1 MAVPHRPTNYDGC
14 PECAEKGLN
23 YCHCSPAPKTK
34 PTPGLQEM
42 VSRLLAIKETNSVLS
57 EVQEERRRQ
66 DKKWGEQNHTPPEWL
81 SILGEEFGEVCKA
94 VCEAHFSG
102 YESTGNWENYRTEL
116 IQLAAV
122 AVAMVECLDR
132 NTHST

>member
-1 MAVPHRPTNYDGC
+1 MRC
-14 PECAEKGLN
+14 
-23 YCHCSPAPKTK
+23 
-34 PTPGLQEM
+34 PTPGLREM
-42 VSRLLAIKETNSVLS
+42 VDRLVAIKETNSVLS

-66 DKKWGEQNHTPPEWL
+66 DEKWGEQNHTPPEWL

-116 IQLAAV
+116 IQLAEV
-122 AVAMVECLDR
+122 ATAMVECLDR
-132 NTHST
+132 NSHST

>member
-1 MAVPHRPTNYDGC
+1 MRC
-14 PECAEKGLN
+14 
-23 YCHCSPAPKTK
+23 

-42 VSRLLAIKETNSVLS
+42 VGRLLAIKETNSVLS

-66 DKKWGEQNHTPPEWL
+66 DEKWGTQNHTPPEWL

-132 NTHST
+132 NSHST

>member
-1 MAVPHRPTNYDGC
+1 MRCQT
-14 PECAEKGLN
+14 PE
-23 YCHCSPAPKTK
+23 
-34 PTPGLQEM
+34 LQAL
-42 VSRLLAIKETNSVLS
+42 VDRLLAIKETNSVLS

-66 DKKWGEQNHTPPEWL
+66 DEKWGEQDHTPPEWL

-102 YESTGNWENYRTEL
+102 YESTGNWAEYRKEL

-122 AVAMVECLDR
+122 AVAMVECLGR
-132 NTHST
+132 NSHST

>member
-1 MAVPHRPTNYDGC
+1 MRC
-14 PECAEKGLN
+14 
-23 YCHCSPAPKTK
+23 

-42 VSRLLAIKETNSVLS
+42 VGRLLAVKETNSVLA

-66 DKKWGEQNHTPPEWL
+66 DEKWGEQNHAPPEWL

-94 VCEAHFSG
+94 VCEAHFPG

-132 NTHST
+132 NYHST

>member
-1 MAVPHRPTNYDGC
+1 MSY
-14 PECAEKGLN
+14 
-23 YCHCSPAPKTK
+23 
-34 PTPGLQEM
+34 PTPGLKELVDRM
-42 VSRLLAIKETNSVLS
+42 LAVKETNSVLS

-66 DKKWGEQNHTPPEWL
+66 DAKWGEQNHTQPEWL

-102 YESTGNWENYRTEL
+102 YESTGNWAEYRKEL

-132 NTHST
+132 NNH